1 MLVQSKDTDLDFL
14 KMLQTSSTVTDDFL
28 LWSMLANLKKF
39 HIVTTGIRTDA
50 LVEANKKIDNTI
62 YLIKD

>member
-28 LWSMLANLKKF
+28 LWSMLANLQKF

-50 LVEANKKIDNTI
+50 LV
-62 YLIKD
+62 